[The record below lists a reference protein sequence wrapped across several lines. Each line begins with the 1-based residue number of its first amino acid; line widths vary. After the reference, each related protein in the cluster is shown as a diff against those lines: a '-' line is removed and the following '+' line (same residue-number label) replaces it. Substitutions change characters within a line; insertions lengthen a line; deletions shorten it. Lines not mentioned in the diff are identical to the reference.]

1 MAGTP
6 IPQGS
11 KKAFVR
17 GGRVSLVE
25 ANPGLKGWRSAVALG
40 CKQAMLAA
48 EVAPAQGGPMVVEL
62 VFVFERPK
70 SVTRDWMS
78 VKPDVDKLCRA
89 VLDGVSDSGFWV
101 GDQQVVELRALKRYG
116 VDGEPAGV
124 WVDLRHAK
132 I

>member
-25 ANPGLKGWRSAVALG
+25 ANPGLKGWRSAVSLG

-70 SVTRDWMS
+70 SVKRDWMS

-89 VLDGVSDSGFWV
+89 VLDGVSDSGFWL
-101 GDQQVVELRALKRYG
+101 GDQQVVEL
-116 VDGEPAGV
+116 
-124 WVDLRHAK
+124 WVCVVCW
-132 I
+132 

>member
-25 ANPGLKGWRSAVALG
+25 ANPKHKVWRSAVSLA
-40 CKQAMLAA
+40 CKQAMLSA
-48 EVAPAQGGPMVVEL
+48 EFAPGLSGPMVVEL

-70 SVTRDWMS
+70 SVVRDWMS
-78 VKPDVDKLCRA
+78 VKPDIDKLCRL
-89 VLDGVSDSGFWV
+89 VLDSVSDAGFWL
-101 GDQQVVELRALKRYG
+101 GDQQVVELHALKRYA

-124 WVDLRHAK
+124 WVDLRHAE

>member
-25 ANPGLKGWRSAVALG
+25 ANPGLKGWRSAVCLEV
-40 CKQAMLAA
+40 KRAMLAA
-48 EVAPAQGGPMVVEL
+48 EVAPAHGGPMVVEL

-70 SVTRDWMS
+70 SVKRDWMS

-89 VLDGVSDSGFWV
+89 VLDGVSDSGFWL
-101 GDQQVVELRALKRYG
+101 GDQQVVELHALKRYG

-124 WVDLRHAK
+124 WVDLRHAE

>member
-25 ANPGLKGWRSAVALG
+25 ANPGLKSWRSAVALEV
-40 CKQAMLAA
+40 KRAMLSAC
-48 EVAPAQGGPMVVEL
+48 VAPAQGGPMVVEL

-70 SVTRDWMS
+70 SVKRDWMS

-124 WVDLRHAK
+124 WIDLRHAE

>member
-25 ANPGLKGWRSAVALG
+25 ANPGLKGWRSSVALEV
-40 CKQAMLAA
+40 KRAMLAA
-48 EVAPAQGGPMVVEL
+48 EVAPGDALPMVVEL
-62 VFVFERPK
+62 VFVFKRPK
-70 SVTRDWMS
+70 SVKRDWMS

-89 VLDGVSDSGFWV
+89 VSNGGSQPRPQYSPSLYIKSQS
-101 GDQQVVELRALKRYG
+101 
-116 VDGEPAGV
+116 
-124 WVDLRHAK
+124 
-132 I
+132 